1 MFQKIRV
8 EQAVGMTLGHDM
20 TRVVPGKCK
29 EVAFR
34 RGHVIKGDD
43 IPEFLKIGKE
53 HIYVIE
59 DTGTDVHEE
68 DAARRLAA
76 AFTGPEFSQS
86 GVKEGRIDLIS
97 TISGLF
103 KVNVP
108 LLNEINSIDGIALST
123 RHNNTVCQPGTLLAG
138 TKIVPLYIA
147 EGELVRVEDLCRRKG
162 KVLEILPFIL
172 KKVGV
177 VVTGSEVYK
186 GLIEDKFTDAIR
198 AKVEA
203 LGAHIIHSA
212 IVPDDEKMIAD
223 AVLDMKARG
232 AEMIFA
238 CGGFSVDPDDVTVEG
253 VEQSGARIISYGV
266 PVMPGTMCLV
276 GGLDG
281 IPILGAP
288 ACAIW
293 NKATFVEALL
303 PRMLAGE
310 NITRADTVALGH
322 GGLCLGCK
330 PCNYPICP
338 FCK

>member
-1 MFQKIRV
+1 VFKKIRI

-20 TRVVPGKCK
+20 TRVVPGKFK
-29 EVAFR
+29 EVAFH
-34 RGHVIKGDD
+34 RGHVIQGED

-76 AFTGPEFSQS
+76 AFAGLEFSKS

-97 TISGLF
+97 PINGLF

-108 LLNEINSIDGIALST
+108 LLNEINYIEGIALST
-123 RHNNTVCQPGTLLAG
+123 RHNNTVCQPGMVLAG

-147 EGELVRVEDLCRRKG
+147 EEELAKVEALCRSKG
-162 KVLEILPFIL
+162 KALKIMPFIL

-186 GLIEDKFTDAIR
+186 GLIEDKFTDTIR

-223 AVLDMKARG
+223 AVLDMKAHG

-253 VEQSGARIISYGV
+253 VAQSGARIISYGV

-276 GGLDG
+276 GDLDG
-281 IPILGAP
+281 TPVLGAP

-293 NKATFVEALL
+293 NKATFIEALL
-303 PRMLAGE
+303 PRILAGE
-310 NITRADTVALGH
+310 NVTRADTVALGL